1 MKGGNYTVIKIIAVL
16 VSAMHACLE
25 IQHSKHKEETT
36 I

>member
-1 MKGGNYTVIKIIAVL
+1 MKGGHYTVIKIIAVL

-25 IQHSKHKEETT
+25 VQHGKHKEEKL